1 MIFQNR
7 NDAAMKL
14 AKKMSSHSFLDPVV
28 LGIPRGGVVGAAIL
42 AKELN
47 ADFDVVLS
55 RKIGAPNQPEF
66 AIGAISETGQ
76 VYLNPSIDQSEMNL
90 NEYLESEQKKQLT
103 EIERRKK
110 LIRAILPQAAVAGR
124 SVIVTD
130 DGIATGSTIIAALQ
144 CLRPRNPFKLI
155 VAVPVASPSRLAEV
169 RRWCDE
175 TICLHSTEHL
185 TSIGEFYID
194 FSPVE
199 ESQMLDII
207 REMVANKVHS
217 R

>member
-1 MIFQNR
+1 
-7 NDAAMKL
+7 
-14 AKKMSSHSFLDPVV
+14 
-28 LGIPRGGVVGAAIL
+28 
-42 AKELN
+42 
-47 ADFDVVLS
+47 
-55 RKIGAPNQPEF
+55 
-66 AIGAISETGQ
+66 
-76 VYLNPSIDQSEMNL
+76 MNL
-90 NEYLESEQKKQLT
+90 KEYLESEQKKQLT

-175 TICLHSTEHL
+175 TICPHSTEHL

-199 ESQMLDII
+199 ENQMLDII
-207 REMVANKVHS
+207 REMEANKVHS

>member
-14 AKKMSSHSFLDPVV
+14 AKKMSSHSFLDPIV
-28 LGIPRGGVVGAAIL
+28 LGIPRGGVVGAAVL

-66 AIGAISETGQ
+66 AIGAISESGQ
-76 VYLNPSIDQSEMNL
+76 VYLNPSIDISEMDL
-90 NEYLESEQKKQLT
+90 KDHLEAERQKQLA

-110 LIRAILPQAAVAGR
+110 LIRSILPQSAVAGR
-124 SVIVTD
+124 SVIITD

-144 CLRPRNPFKLI
+144 CLRPRSPFKLI

-175 TICLHSTEHL
+175 TICLHTTEQL
-185 TSIGEFYID
+185 TSIGEFYVD

-207 REMVANKVHS
+207 REMVANKIS
-217 R
+217 SK

>member
-7 NDAAMKL
+7 NDAAIKL
-14 AKKMSSHSFLDPVV
+14 AKKMRAHSFLDPIV
-28 LGIPRGGVVGAAIL
+28 LGIPRGGVVGAAVL

-66 AIGAISETGQ
+66 AIGAISESGQ
-76 VYLNPSIDQSEMNL
+76 VYLNPSIDVSEMDL
-90 NEYLESEQKKQLT
+90 KDYLETERQKQLA

-110 LIRAILPQAAVAGR
+110 LIRAILPQSAVAGR
-124 SVIVTD
+124 SVIITD

-175 TICLHSTEHL
+175 TICLHTTELL
-185 TSIGEFYID
+185 TSIGEFYVD
-194 FSPVE
+194 FNPVE

-207 REMVANKVHS
+207 KEMVGNKIPS
-217 R
+217 K